1 MDSLKS
7 MDIEG
12 EERSNNDSKQKQNVH
27 LLGASKKKQSFEGK
41 LHAQNRDRS
50 RPHPGVM
57 KAPGWSR

>member
-1 MDSLKS
+1 